1 MILSRQEFK
10 DFFGEDVKGIV
21 RAMLN
26 NPEDGLYIVVK
37 FGEHKMIPF
46 VVEEI
51 TDSSVLMLPIL
62 SADKLH
68 THYKDIW
75 VGI

>member
-10 DFFGEDVKGIV
+10 DFFGEDAKVVV
-21 RAMLN
+21 RDMLN
-26 NPEDGLYIVVK
+26 HPEDGLYVVVA
-37 FGEHKMIPF
+37 FGESKMIPF

-51 TDSSVLMLPIL
+51 TDSSVLMIPIL
-62 SADKLH
+62 SADKLK

-75 VGI
+75 AGI